1 MKHLSFA
8 LICFLLV
15 VSCGRKQDSPESDF
29 PDPNYPNVVLTR
41 EMRSIEGVDTLWGD
55 RVEHEYDS
63 RGRYLAYARYDNH
76 GTLLQRMTH
85 SYNGRVDT
93 VRDYDGAG
101 NLRHMAVY
109 TYLDTAYVHEP
120 NYSDSYYRNPVSVE
134 FYDAD
139 GVLLQKRN
147 CAYDSEG
154 RLSQVD
160 GFDVTD
166 NSTFVCV
173 HLYSDRKCQS
183 NQVQNPGTD
192 RETSFTTERTF
203 ADSRCRYELTS
214 TSRLSSG
221 NLVVEYKYDTL
232 GRVVQKLTTAAGTPI
247 ERIEYDYYPDF
258 EREIIF
264 DDKPL
269 RGYLRYYRK

>member
-15 VSCGRKQDSPESDF
+15 ASCGHKQDSQEPDF
-29 PDPNYPNVVLTR
+29 PELDYPNVVLTR
-41 EMRSIEGVDTLWGD
+41 QMLSIEGLDTLWGD
-55 RVEHEYDS
+55 RVEQEYDS
-63 RGRYLAYARYDNH
+63 RGRFLTYARYNNQ
-76 GTLLQRMTH
+76 GVLQQRMTH
-85 SYNGRVDT
+85 SYSGATDSI
-93 VRDYDGAG
+93 RDYDGAG
-101 NLRHMAVY
+101 NLRHLVVY
-109 TYLDTAYVHEP
+109 TYRDTAYRHEP
-120 NYSDSYYRNPVSVE
+120 NYSDSYYRNPVSIE

-147 CAYDSEG
+147 CSYDSEG
-154 RLSQVD
+154 RLTQVD

-173 HLYSDRKCQS
+173 HVYSDRKCQS

-192 RETSFTTERTF
+192 HETSFATERTF

-214 TSRLSSG
+214 TSQLSSG
-221 NLVVEYKYDTL
+221 NLLVEYQYDTL
-232 GRVVQKLTTAAGTPI
+232 GRVTQKQTTAAGTLI

>member
-1 MKHLSFA
+1 MKKLTFI
-8 LICFLLV
+8 LIAFTLATA
-15 VSCGRKQDSPESDF
+15 CGQRQESQESDF
-29 PDPNYPNVVLTR
+29 PEPTYPNVVLTR
-41 EMRSIEGVDTLWGD
+41 EMRSIEGLDTLWGD
-55 RVEHEYDS
+55 RVEQDYDG
-63 RGRYLAYARYDNH
+63 RGRFLTYARYNSQ

-85 SYNGRVDT
+85 SYSGCVDT

-101 NLRHMAVY
+101 NLRHVVVY
-109 TYLDTAYVHEP
+109 TYLDSAYLREP
-120 NYSDSYYRNPVSVE
+120 NYSDSYYRNLVSAD
-134 FYDAD
+134 FYNAD
-139 GVLLQKRN
+139 GILIVKRN
-147 CAYDSEG
+147 CTYDSKG

-173 HLYSDRKCQS
+173 HVYSDRKCQS

-192 RETSFTTERTF
+192 HETSFATERTF
-203 ADSRCRYELTS
+203 ADSRCRHELTS
-214 TSRLSSG
+214 TSQLSSG
-221 NLVVEYKYDTL
+221 NLVVEYQYDTL
-232 GRVVQKLTTAAGTPI
+232 GRVVQKQTTAAGILI

-269 RGYLRYYRK
+269 RGYLRYYKH